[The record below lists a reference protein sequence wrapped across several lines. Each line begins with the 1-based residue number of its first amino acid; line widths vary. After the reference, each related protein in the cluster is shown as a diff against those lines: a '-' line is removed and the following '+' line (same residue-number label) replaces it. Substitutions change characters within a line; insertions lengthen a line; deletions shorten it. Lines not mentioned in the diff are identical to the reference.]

1 MNLLGKSALFFSFS
15 LLASHS
21 FAADAMALAQKN
33 NCLACHS
40 VDTKIVGPSYKEVA
54 LKYKG
59 NAGAVNM
66 LMAKVKNG
74 GGGVWGSIPMPPNP
88 QVNPE
93 DMKTIV
99 TWILKQK

>member
-40 VDTKIVGPSYKEVA
+40 VDTKIVGPDVV
-54 LKYKG
+54 KYFQTPRSVFLLPFLVHK
-59 NAGAVNM
+59 
-66 LMAKVKNG
+66 
-74 GGGVWGSIPMPPNP
+74 
-88 QVNPE
+88 
-93 DMKTIV
+93 
-99 TWILKQK
+99 

>member
-1 MNLLGKSALFFSFS
+1 MNLLKQSAFALSIG
-15 LLASHS
+15 LLSGYS
-21 FAADAMALAQKN
+21 FAADGMALAQKN

-40 VDTKIVGPSYKEVA
+40 VDTKIVGPSYKDVA

-59 NAGAVNM
+59 NAGALNM

-74 GGGVWGSIPMPPNP
+74 GGGVWGSMPMPPNP
-88 QVNPE
+88 QINPE

-99 TWILKQK
+99 SWVLKQK

>member
-1 MNLLGKSALFFSFS
+1 MTNKYALFLS
-15 LLASHS
+15 LTLMAASS
-21 FAADAMALAQKN
+21 FASDGMALAQKN

-40 VDTKIVGPSYKEVA
+40 VDSKIVGPSYKEVA
-54 LKYKG
+54 LKYKE
-59 NAGAVNM
+59 NAGALNM
-66 LMAKVKNG
+66 LIAKVKNG
-74 GGGVWGSIPMPPNP
+74 GGGTWGSIPMPPNP